1 VSVRSLSCRS
11 FLLRYA
17 PVFALLVVV
26 LLPGVPPFAE
36 ETPAAA
42 PPPQEA
48 GSDAAMK
55 SRAKAALP
63 VPSEAAKRS
72 AGVPEVFREEIVR
85 QDAKIELTVRPLLV
99 PEITEGELAEV
110 SLRITDAVTGTPI
123 GSLAPSAWLDVAQRP
138 GAEGVAAT
146 TCDDKIRAYLGGI
159 VGYRPML
166 DLNSYYIL
174 GMNNDATIS
183 VFDPVQGVSGVTQL
197 YTMIYLKRP
206 GEDWADDRE
215 GKHIFVTMPRA
226 NAVAVANLETFKVV
240 EEIPVGENPV
250 RIARQPDG
258 KYLWALLEPKGK
270 GGGMA
275 VIDAETK
282 KVVATLPGG
291 KGHHEIAFTDDSLHA
306 FATNAEDGTLSVYD
320 IRALKKLRDVPVGK
334 FPVAVGYSA
343 RSKAAYVASAATGE
357 IAVVDGK
364 SHEVVA
370 RIPTAPGLRA
380 MRLAPGGRF
389 GIAANQRESR
399 AYVIDTSTNRVVRE
413 FPTEP
418 GPDQV
423 AFTEDFLYI
432 RSGKSP
438 TVTVLKITALEQEG
452 TLPVVTVR
460 AGNLAPGDSRF
471 GSVADA
477 ISPALVQGHALI
489 ANPSDARIYYYM
501 EGMNAPMGSYRSV
514 GGQIPRAVRVVDRT
528 LKEGEKGVYSA
539 KVRLPVYGKLQLAL
553 LLDNPR
559 VIHCFEFAAKENPIW
574 EGDTSVGIEYLT
586 EAKKVPAG
594 GKYTLRFKLFRER
607 GSKPVEEQKDV
618 LVQVVH
624 PTWMTNEKYRARHVG
639 EGIYEADFVLSRPG
653 PHYVLVTSLGL
664 GLHQDALPHFMVL
677 ATPLR
682 GEEEVGKGE

>member
-1 VSVRSLSCRS
+1 
-11 FLLRYA
+11 LLIRFV
-17 PVFALLVVV
+17 PVFALLVTV
-26 LLPGVPPFAE
+26 LIPGVPPYAE
-36 ETPAAA
+36 DPPVAVPAMEKKS
-42 PPPQEA
+42 P
-48 GSDAAMK
+48 DAATGG
-55 SRAKAALP
+55 RAKAALP
-63 VPSEAAKRS
+63 DASAAAKGS
-72 AGVPEVFREEIVR
+72 AEATGVVREEIVR
-85 QDAKIELTVRPLLV
+85 QDAKIEFAVRPLLA

-110 SLRITDAVTGTPI
+110 SLRITDATTGDPI
-123 GSLAPSAWLDVAQRP
+123 GSLTPSAWLDVAQRS
-138 GAEGVAAT
+138 GADGVPVT
-146 TCDDKIRAYLGGI
+146 SCDDKIRAFLGGV

-183 VFDPVQGVSGVTQL
+183 VFDPVQGIAGVTQL
-197 YTMIYLKRP
+197 YAMIHLKRP
-206 GEDWADDRE
+206 GEDWADDQD
-215 GKHIFVTMPRA
+215 GKHLFITMPRA

-240 EEIPVGENPV
+240 AEIPVGKNPV

-258 KYLWALLEPKGK
+258 KYIWALMEPKGEA
-270 GGGMA
+270 GGVA
-275 VIDAETK
+275 VIDAEEK
-282 KVVATLPGG
+282 KVVATLPVG
-291 KGHHEIAFTDDSLHA
+291 KGHHEIAFSDDSLYA

-320 IRALKKLRDVPVGK
+320 VRALKKIRDVPVGK
-334 FPVAVGYSA
+334 LPVAVGYSP
-343 RSKAAYVASAATGE
+343 RSKAAYVAGAATGE
-357 IAVVDGK
+357 ITVVDGTR
-364 SHEVVA
+364 HEVVA

-380 MRLAPGGRF
+380 MRLAPGERF

-399 AYVIDTSTNRVVRE
+399 AYVFDTSTNRVVRE

-432 RSGKSP
+432 RSGRSP

-460 AGNLAPGDSRF
+460 AGSVPPGESRF
-471 GSVADA
+471 DSVADA
-477 ISPALVQGHALI
+477 IAPALVQGHALI

-514 GGQIPRAVRVVDRT
+514 GGHIPRAVRVVDRT

-539 KVRLPVYGKLQLAL
+539 RVRLPMYGKLQLAL
-553 LLDNPR
+553 LLDSPR
-559 VIHCFEFAAKENPIW
+559 VIHCFEFAARENPMW

-586 EAKKVPAG
+586 EATKVPAG
-594 GKYTLRFKLFRER
+594 RKYTLRFRLFRER
-607 GSKPVEEQKDV
+607 GYRPVEEQKDV

-639 EGIYEADFVLSRPG
+639 EGIYEADFALSRPG
-653 PHYVLVTSLGL
+653 PHYVLVTSMGL

-677 ATPLR
+677 STPAPR
-682 GEEEVGKGE
+682 KGK